1 MDGKPVI
8 TRDQAHALAFLA
20 AACRPTNAP
29 TWDQPGILAAL
40 RKVHDRPLAQ
50 IALATIRAAAD
61 PTAQTPGVIAATESI
76 HWQEKLAATTTP
88 RPPRG
93 DEQCP
98 IHPGQWRDRCSGC
111 RADKLT
117 GTERV
122 VDKPVRTEQAMEHIR
137 EARAGIRTRPTP
149 AERTDQ

>member
-8 TRDQAHALAFLA
+8 TRDQAHTLASLA
-20 AACRPTNAP
+20 AACRPDNAP

-50 IALATIRAAAD
+50 VALATIRAAAD
-61 PTAQTPGVIAATESI
+61 PTAKSPGVIASTESI
-76 HWQEKLAATTTP
+76 HWQEKLAAPTP

-98 IHPGQWRDRCSGC
+98 LHPGQWRDRCSGC
-111 RADKLT
+111 KADQLT
-117 GTERV
+117 GTSASE
-122 VDKPVRTEQAMEHIR
+122 DKPVTPE
-137 EARAGIRTRPTP
+137 EARNRLQQARQQITTRPTP
-149 AERTDQ
+149 PERTDPR